1 MPAQAYTRGM
11 SDLIAKIKKWL
22 GLDKGERKS

>member
-1 MPAQAYTRGM
+1 M

-22 GLDKGERKS
+22 GMDKKKDAPMHDSDAP